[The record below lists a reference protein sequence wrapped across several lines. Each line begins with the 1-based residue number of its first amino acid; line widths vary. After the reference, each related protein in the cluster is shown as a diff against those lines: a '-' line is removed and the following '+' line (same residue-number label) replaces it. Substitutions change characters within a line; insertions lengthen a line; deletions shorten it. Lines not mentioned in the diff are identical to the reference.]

1 MIPFHLGRVE
11 LIIVELIHV
20 FRLVSII
27 SKSTNINILIL
38 FELRWKTGHRSWECC
53 QDDMRMYCLCKIA
66 CVMTGRGVLIEEEA
80 LSMRWFRRWIT
91 RWCAMTIVPV
101 GRMGGHIDCFN
112 GAIWLSLSAMI
123 PLHLGRVELIIVE
136 LTLMCYDW

>member
-38 FELRWKTGHRSWECC
+38 FELRWKTGHHSWECC
-53 QDDMRMYCLCKIA
+53 QDDLRIYCLCKIA

-91 RWCAMTIVPV
+91 MCAMTVVPV
-101 GRMGGHIDCFN
+101 ARKGGHID
-112 GAIWLSLSAMI
+112 LLE
-123 PLHLGRVELIIVE
+123 ELLVSVA
-136 LTLMCYDW
+136 